1 MYTGVLLSYVG
12 IGANLLHLSYVH
24 EIAKKYGPIELITFS
39 EKIPLI
45 LKYDPAFKN
54 ISFINKYNKKFIDIF
69 KFSNFLRSKKLD
81 KLYIFYPSVRLKIAG
96 KLAGIPE
103 VKCYPLFKKNKLHLV
118 KAAQNFTKQVLNIDD
133 CKTETKF
140 FLSKEEKEKSSLFI
154 KKEKKN
160 IFIGAS
166 SSGPTN
172 QWSIDNFIKLINKI
186 KQKVNSHFFI
196 LVGKNEVAISEKI
209 INEIG
214 KQNATSMH
222 DLANDQISSIASCS
236 DFYIGNDTFPHH
248 ICCQRSIPSII
259 LLIDTPRAYSDY
271 SKYQHQITPD
281 NISLDDMTHGTR
293 AGPDSIKVEKIFN
306 KFLELLD

>member
-24 EIAKKYGPIELITFS
+24 EIAIKYGPIELITFS

-154 KKEKKN
+154 KKL
-160 IFIGAS
+160 
-166 SSGPTN
+166 PY
-172 QWSIDNFIKLINKI
+172 
-186 KQKVNSHFFI
+186 I
-196 LVGKNEVAISEKI
+196 LGE
-209 INEIG
+209 
-214 KQNATSMH
+214 
-222 DLANDQISSIASCS
+222 
-236 DFYIGNDTFPHH
+236 F
-248 ICCQRSIPSII
+248 
-259 LLIDTPRAYSDY
+259 
-271 SKYQHQITPD
+271 
-281 NISLDDMTHGTR
+281 
-293 AGPDSIKVEKIFN
+293 
-306 KFLELLD
+306 

>member
-1 MYTGVLLSYVG
+1 MYTGALLSYVG

-24 EIAKKYGPIELITFS
+24 EIAKKHGPIELITFS

-45 LKYDPAFKN
+45 LKSDPAFKN
-54 ISFINKYNKKFIDIF
+54 ISYINKYNKRFIDIF

-81 KLYIFYPSVRLKIAG
+81 KLYIFYPSIRLKIAG

-103 VKCYPLFKKNKLHLV
+103 VNCYPFFRKNKLHLV
-118 KAAQNFTKQVLNIDD
+118 KAAQNFTKQALNIDD

-140 FLSKEEKEKSSLFI
+140 FISQEEKQKSSLFI

-172 QWSIDNFIKLINKI
+172 RWPIENFIKLINKI

-196 LVGKNEVAISEKI
+196 LVEKNEAVLSEKI

-214 KQNATSMH
+214 KENVTSIH
-222 DLANDQISSIASCS
+222 DLPINQISGIASCCN
-236 DFYIGNDTFPHH
+236 FYIGNDTFPHH
-248 ICCQRSIPSII
+248 ICCQRSIPSIV

-271 SKYQHQITPD
+271 SKHQHQITPE
-281 NISLDDMTHGTR
+281 NISLDDITHGTR
-293 AGPDSIKVEKIFN
+293 AEPDSIKVEKVFN
-306 KFLELLD
+306 KFLELLG

>member
-12 IGANLLHLSYVH
+12 IGANLLHLSYIH
-24 EIAKKYGPIELITFS
+24 EIAKKHGPVELITFS

-45 LKYDPAFKN
+45 LKSDPAFKN
-54 ISFINKYNKKFIDIF
+54 ISYINKYNKKFIDIF
-69 KFSNFLRSKKLD
+69 KFSNFLRNKKLD

-103 VKCYPLFKKNKLHLV
+103 VNCYPLFKKNKLHLV
-118 KAAQNFTKQVLNIDD
+118 KAAQNFTKKVLNIDE
-133 CKTETKF
+133 CKTETTF
-140 FLSKEEKEKSSLFI
+140 FLSKEEEKKSSLFI

-172 QWSIDNFIKLINKI
+172 QWSPHNFIKLINKI

-196 LVGKNEVAISEKI
+196 LVGKDEAAISEKI

-214 KQNATSMH
+214 KENATSIH
-222 DLANDQISSIASCS
+222 DFPINQISSIASCC

-248 ICCQRSIPSII
+248 ICCQRSIPSIV

-271 SKYQHQITPD
+271 SKHQHQITPE
-281 NISLDDMTHGTR
+281 NIFLDDITHGTR
-293 AGPDSIKVEKIFN
+293 AGPDSIKVEKVFN
-306 KFLELLD
+306 KFLELLG

>member
-1 MYTGVLLSYVG
+1 L
-12 IGANLLHLSYVH
+12 
-24 EIAKKYGPIELITFS
+24 
-39 EKIPLI
+39 
-45 LKYDPAFKN
+45 
-54 ISFINKYNKKFIDIF
+54 

-81 KLYIFYPSVRLKIAG
+81 KLYIFYPSIRLKIAG

-103 VKCYPLFKKNKLHLV
+103 VNCYPLFRKNKLHLI
-118 KAAQNFTKQVLNIDD
+118 KAAQNFTKQALNIDD

-140 FLSKEEKEKSSLFI
+140 FISQEEEQKSSLFI

-172 QWSIDNFIKLINKI
+172 QWSIENFIKLINKI
-186 KQKVNSHFFI
+186 KQKVNSHFFV
-196 LVGKNEVAISEKI
+196 LVGKDEAVLSEKI

-214 KQNATSMH
+214 KENATSVH
-222 DLANDQISSIASCS
+222 DLPINQISSIASCC

-248 ICCQRSIPSII
+248 ICCQRSIPSIV

-271 SKYQHQITPD
+271 SKHQHQITPE
-281 NISLDDMTHGTR
+281 NISLDDIKHGTR
-293 AGPDSIKVEKIFN
+293 AGPDSIKVEKVFN